1 MSLRFFVAGK
11 PVAQG
16 SKKHVGNG
24 RMVEMGK
31 GLGPWRESIRWA
43 AMQAGRV
50 GPVGLVRYAEGPMS
64 VNLEF
69 VMPRPTS
76 TPKTKPT
83 PPAVKRPDLDK
94 LIRAVLDA
102 LSSAGTWKDDSQV
115 VQVLASKRIAETD
128 ETTGVH
134 IYVAPMS
141 GDASAE

>member
-11 PVAQG
+11 PVPQG
-16 SKKHVGNG
+16 SKKHVGNN
-24 RMVEMGK
+24 RMVEMGV
-31 GLGPWRESIRWA
+31 GLEPWRESIRWA

-50 GPVGLVRYAEGPMS
+50 GPVGLVRYSDGPMM
-64 VNLEF
+64 VDLEF
-69 VMPRPTS
+69 VMPRPMS

-115 VQVLASKRIAETD
+115 VQISASKRIAETN
-128 ETTGVH
+128 EAAGVH
-134 IYVAPMS
+134 IYVAPMPS
-141 GDASAE
+141 DASAA